1 MSVTT
6 QEAESQIKRSQM
18 QESAEIQAI
27 LCINRLS
34 VSFHAPERHASE
46 PAVRAVDEVSLEVKE
61 GRIVALIGESG
72 SGKSTLAQAVLGLLH
87 PRWHTA
93 EGEIWL
99 NGTDLRRLSAKE
111 LQRYRGSG
119 VAMIFQDP
127 ANALNPVLTIGRQ
140 LTETIRRH
148 RKVQGAE
155 AKKLAVDQ
163 LHRAGLS
170 NPETLLRKFP
180 FQLSGGMCQRVM
192 IAIALASGAKLLIAD
207 EPTTALDI
215 TVQAQILH
223 ELDRLRR
230 ETGMSIL
237 LITHD
242 LGVVAEIADEVYVM
256 KGGRIVESGD
266 VFEIFAHP
274 RHVYTRELL
283 ECR

>member
-6 QEAESQIKRSQM
+6 PEAELQIKRSHIQGA
-18 QESAEIQAI
+18 AEIPTI
-27 LCINRLS
+27 LRIHRLS
-34 VSFHAPERHASE
+34 VSFHASERRASG
-46 PAVRAVDEVSLEVKE
+46 PVVRAVDEVCLEVKE
-61 GRIVALIGESG
+61 GRIVALVGESG
-72 SGKSTLAQAVLGLLH
+72 SGKSTLARAVPGLLD
-87 PRWHTA
+87 PRRHTA

-111 LQRYRGSG
+111 LRRYRGSG

-140 LTETIRRH
+140 LIETIRRH
-148 RKVQGAE
+148 RKVQGTE
-155 AKKLAVDQ
+155 AKKLALDQ
-163 LHRAGLS
+163 LRRAGLP

-192 IAIALASGAKLLIAD
+192 IAIALVSGAKLLIAD
-207 EPTTALDI
+207 EPTTALDV

-230 ETGMSIL
+230 ETGMGIL

-256 KGGRIVESGD
+256 KGGRIVESGH
-266 VFEIFAHP
+266 VFEIFARP
-274 RHVYTRELL
+274 RHAYTRELL

>member
-1 MSVTT
+1 MSVMT
-6 QEAESQIKRSQM
+6 QEAAPRVERSHM
-18 QESAEIQAI
+18 QEAAEIPAI
-27 LCINRLS
+27 LRIHRLS
-34 VSFHAPERHASE
+34 VSFHASERHASG
-46 PAVRAVDEVSLEVKE
+46 PVVRAVDEVSLEVKE
-61 GRIVALIGESG
+61 GRIVALVGESG
-72 SGKSTLAQAVLGLLH
+72 SGKSTLAQAVPGLLD
-87 PRWHTA
+87 PRRHTA

-99 NGTDLRRLSAKE
+99 DGTDLRRLSARE
-111 LQRYRGSG
+111 LRRYRGSA

-140 LTETIRRH
+140 LIETIRRH
-148 RKVQGAE
+148 LKVQGAE

-163 LHRAGLS
+163 LRRAGLPK
-170 NPETLLRKFP
+170 PETLLRKFP

-192 IAIALASGAKLLIAD
+192 IAIALVSGAKLLIAD
-207 EPTTALDI
+207 EPTTALDV

-230 ETGMSIL
+230 ESGMGIL

-256 KGGRIVESGD
+256 KGGRIVESGH
-266 VFEIFAHP
+266 VFEIFARP
-274 RHVYTRELL
+274 RHAYTRELL

>member
-1 MSVTT
+1 MLVTT
-6 QEAESQIKRSQM
+6 QEAEPRVIRSHT
-18 QESAEIQAI
+18 QEAAEVPAVLRIQ
-27 LCINRLS
+27 RLS
-34 VSFHAPERHASE
+34 VSYHASDRRASG
-46 PAVRAVDEVSLEVKE
+46 PAVDEVSLEVKE
-61 GRIVALIGESG
+61 GQIVALVGESG
-72 SGKSTLAQAVLGLLH
+72 SGKSTLAQAVPGLLD
-87 PRWHTA
+87 PRKHRA

-99 NGTDLRRLSAKE
+99 DGTDLRRLSARE
-111 LQRYRGSG
+111 LRRYRGSR

-148 RKVQGAE
+148 GKGQGAG

-163 LHRAGLS
+163 LRRAGLPD
-170 NPETLLRKFP
+170 PETLLRKFP

-207 EPTTALDI
+207 EPTTALDV

-230 ETGMSIL
+230 ETGMGIL

-242 LGVVAEIADEVYVM
+242 LGVVAEIADQVYVM
-256 KGGRIVESGD
+256 KGGRIVESGN

-274 RHVYTRELL
+274 RHAYTRELL
-283 ECR
+283 ESR